1 MHIVLFDP
9 HRAGHEL
16 RYYPGETNMRMADIA
31 IINKVDSASQQ
42 DVETVRA
49 NVLKFAPRAE
59 IILAESP
66 IVLEGSGKVRGM
78 KVLVVEDGPTLTH
91 GGMPFGAGLIAA
103 RQHGALE
110 IVEPRPYAVGTIE
123 ETYRLYPHIGPVLPA
138 VGYSQAQIRDLE
150 ETINR
155 ADCDI
160 VLFATPIQLTR
171 ILSINKKA
179 IRVRYEYMDHGEP
192 CLEEVL
198 LNRMADLE
206 ASAIGG

>member
-1 MHIVLFDP
+1 MLFDP